1 MYLDPDRDLIGRKE
15 IAKMTRRSWKTI
27 RKWIENDGF
36 PAKKLDGVWESNAR
50 PHHGMANQTT
60 DVGEIGRQ
68 RYLCKSCQWS
78 KMSMLWSWPVMAWAV
93 KFDELT
99 KEQKKRAGD
108 RCEKKIFSVTMS
120 KVGFSE

>member
-50 PHHGMANQTT
+50 LITEWRIKRLT
-60 DVGEIGRQ
+60 SGR
-68 RYLCKSCQWS
+68 
-78 KMSMLWSWPVMAWAV
+78 
-93 KFDELT
+93 
-99 KEQKKRAGD
+99 
-108 RCEKKIFSVTMS
+108 
-120 KVGFSE
+120 